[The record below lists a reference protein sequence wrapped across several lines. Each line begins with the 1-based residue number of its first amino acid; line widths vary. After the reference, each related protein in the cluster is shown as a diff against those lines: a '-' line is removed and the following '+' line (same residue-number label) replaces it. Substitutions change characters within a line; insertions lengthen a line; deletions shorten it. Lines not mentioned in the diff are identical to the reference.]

1 MTKEKESKP
10 EDPLKPQAHETMR
23 LTSDSFAQ
31 GKEQKT
37 LTSMRIS
44 HPRIE

>member
-1 MTKEKESKP
+1 MTKEKKSKP

-23 LTSDSFAQ
+23 PTSNSSAQ

-37 LTSMRIS
+37 LTSKGIS
-44 HPRIE
+44 RPRIE